1 MFPPR
6 PRLIALYWIERLNIA
21 DIAALYDVSD
31 AVMGK
36 HMKRVGIVMRRAYT
50 PAGTEAM
57 MMWPSTWEWERE
69 KLVRL
74 KGEL

>member
-1 MFPPR
+1 MPPR
-6 PRLIALYWIERLNIA
+6 PHLVVLYWIHRLNIA
-21 DIAALYDVSD
+21 DIAVLYNASED
-31 AVMGK
+31 AMGK
-36 HMKRVGIVMRRAYT
+36 HLKRVGIVMRRPYT